1 MKKLLLLLVVYCTQ
15 NIQANKLSDAIRNSD
30 VEQVEFL
37 LLNHAVDQNFTKYL
51 DIADQILQLRRDT
64 ITAQRIT
71 PHFIKNSEWQ
81 LLNQKAMMCLL
92 TAGSLTI
99 PGIYFDELYL
109 KISWDQRDDVTKIN
123 YRTVANGFMAAAG
136 IALLASFGYY
146 VISGQRGVQAEWK
159 RIEQLH
165 DDAIIIKELLHDHAH
180 KAREINHLKGH
191 IFVIS

>member
-1 MKKLLLLLVVYCTQ
+1 MKKLLLLLVVYCMF
-15 NIQANKLSDAIRNSD
+15 NIQADKLSDAIRNSD
-30 VEQVEFL
+30 VERVEFF

-109 KISWDQRDDVTKIN
+109 KIPWDQRDDVTKIN
-123 YRTVANGFMAAAG
+123 YRTVANGFMAAGG
-136 IALLASFGYY
+136 IALLA
-146 VISGQRGVQAEWK
+146 
-159 RIEQLH
+159 
-165 DDAIIIKELLHDHAH
+165 
-180 KAREINHLKGH
+180 
-191 IFVIS
+191 